1 MTVTVIYVAY
11 RTPKELLQRSIDSI
25 VESADAAS
33 TALEVL
39 VVDNGGAA
47 EYAHELRQARVVGD
61 GENLG
66 FGHAVNVAVR
76 LATGDHVLLMN
87 PDSTADRALL
97 SELLSVHQ
105 QAQRPTMLGALLVK
119 GGRPQIHAYN
129 LWWSSLGLAWHKQ
142 KWATELDAVVER
154 GAPTQVARLC
164 GAGLFA
170 TRKVLDELGPFDE
183 DFFLY
188 GEDVD
193 LSLRAAS
200 VGLELVLVPRA
211 LIDHDAGTSSEGS
224 SALVE
229 RARTDAHLRLVVK
242 HRGYAA
248 SLLARLESI
257 AVTLLG
263 ALAARS
269 SSARAARLGRLTELR
284 RWGLSRIAAP
294 FSPNSRV
301 S

>member
-1 MTVTVIYVAY
+1 MTVTVVYVAY

-33 TALEVL
+33 TGLEVL

-47 EYAHELRQARVVGD
+47 EYAHELRQARVIGN
-61 GENLG
+61 GENAG
-66 FGHAVNVAVR
+66 FGHAVNAAVR
-76 LATGDHVLLMN
+76 LATGDHILLMN

-105 QAQRPTMLGALLVK
+105 RTERSTMLGALLIK

-129 LWWSSLGLAWHKQ
+129 LWWSSLELALRKRT
-142 KWATELDAVVER
+142 WARQLDAI
-154 GAPTQVARLC
+154 VAKGTPADVSRLC
-164 GAGLFA
+164 GAGLFS
-170 TRKVLDELGPFDE
+170 TREALGELGPFDD

-193 LSLRAAS
+193 LSLRAAAA
-200 VGLELVLVPRA
+200 GLELVLVPRA
-211 LIDHDAGTSSEGS
+211 VIDHDAGTSSEGS

-229 RARTDAHLRLVVK
+229 RARTDAHLRLVAK
-242 HRGYAA
+242 HRGYTA
-248 SLLARLESI
+248 SLLARVESI
-257 AVTLLG
+257 VVTLLG
-263 ALAARS
+263 AIVARS
-269 SSARAARLGRLTELR
+269 ASARSARLGRLTELR
-284 RWGLSRIAAP
+284 RWGLTRMAAP
-294 FSPNSRV
+294 FSPDSRV